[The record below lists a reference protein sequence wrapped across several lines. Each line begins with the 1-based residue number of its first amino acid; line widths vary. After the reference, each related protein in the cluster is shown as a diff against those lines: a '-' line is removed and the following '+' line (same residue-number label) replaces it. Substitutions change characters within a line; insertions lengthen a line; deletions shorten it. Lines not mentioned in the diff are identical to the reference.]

1 MLTFEYLFT
10 IFNILTWGFLCSW
23 LIRSTN
29 SFIDLFTHNEIKHA
43 NAIHHATLYIR
54 QHYAEKISLNG
65 IAKMVYLSP
74 AYFSRVFK
82 KETGATFNSF
92 LNEVRIEKSKALLRN
107 NDLKMVDIALMVGF
121 ESQSYFTKVFKKI
134 TGISPLQYRYSTNIL

>member
-1 MLTFEYLFT
+1 
-10 IFNILTWGFLCSW
+10 
-23 LIRSTN
+23 
-29 SFIDLFTHNEIKHA
+29 
-43 NAIHHATLYIR
+43 
-54 QHYAEKISLNG
+54 
-65 IAKMVYLSP
+65 MVYLSP
-74 AYFSRVFK
+74 AYFSRIFK